1 MTTISQADPVAE
13 TVKNMMSPNRDGASY
28 VMKRYIVMDLEG
40 GNANAFAFAVQ
51 NPEDVDCVV
60 ANVVLNIETAGGTT
74 SSVLDVDV
82 ASDATATGNKIIDGL
97 DLNSV
102 GLFDRHSSAG
112 TNGGAP
118 RKWDKRD
125 GGNDYVT
132 GKILA
137 RNAAALSGKVIIE
150 YVPLA

>member
-28 VMKRYIVMDLEG
+28 VMKRYIVTDLEG
-40 GNANAFAFAVQ
+40 GNANAFAFAVR

-60 ANVVLNIETAGGTT
+60 TNVVLNIETAGGTA

-82 ASDATATGNKIIDGL
+82 AGDATATGNKIIDGL

-102 GLFDRHSSAG
+102 GVSDRHSSTGA
-112 TNGGAP
+112 NGGAP
-118 RKWDKRD
+118 RKWDKR
-125 GGNDYVT
+125 GGGDDYVT

-150 YVPLA
+150 YVPLV